1 MLLLHICCHCCL
13 PAGLVGHQVLGLLEC
28 IKAKL
33 LAEGGQLVPAC
44 ATLYAMGIEVVTPS
58 NLQLQ
63 RLPGSWQQY
72 DTNNSSSSH
81 CAEVPGV
88 QQAGSW
94 QQHGTDSSSSSSSSR
109 GQCAEVTDEQQGDV
123 ALDLSALEQ
132 FR

>member
-58 NLQLQ
+58 ALQLQ
-63 RLPGSWQQY
+63 QQAGSWQRHST
-72 DTNNSSSSH
+72 DGSSSSSQ

-88 QQAGSW
+88 QHVGSW
-94 QQHGTDSSSSSSSSR
+94 QQHGTYSSSSSR
-109 GQCAEVTDEQQGDV
+109 EICAEVTDEQQDDV
-123 ALDLSALEQ
+123 TLDLSALEQ